1 MGSGNWFGN
10 IVSSLIVTIIM
21 AIIGTI
27 GSILGIFGAWDVT
40 VDQGISVLEQ
50 WALPA
55 MTEVYAGNMKIGS

>member
-40 VDQGISVLEQ
+40 VDQGISVL
-50 WALPA
+50 
-55 MTEVYAGNMKIGS
+55 